1 MDKEDMDAITEIKNI
16 LEESNNRTNEA
27 EELINEMEDRMVEIT
42 EEEQNKGE
50 K

>member
-1 MDKEDMDAITEIKNI
+1 MDAITEIKNI

>member
-1 MDKEDMDAITEIKNI
+1 MDQEDMDAITEIKNI